1 MRYRAR
7 VLKLTSALLLAL
19 ALTSCGVAAAPVAK
33 TPTAVPSPTPKSP
46 AVATPSPPQQE
57 QLTKQG
63 VTAGNAVEVERG
75 NSSLPRVALTFD
87 AGGGSEYV
95 SKILD
100 ILGKHGVRST
110 FFITGRWAEEN
121 PEALRQIVA
130 AGHELGNHSYS
141 HPSFTTLS
149 DSEIAQELDKTEAI
163 VRGITGKSTKP
174 FFRPPFG
181 DHDDRVRE
189 TVARNGYVTVYWTL
203 DSTDW
208 RPEVTAA
215 QVLRRVVSNTS
226 NGYIVVQHVNSPQTA
241 EALEGIVIGLKEKG
255 LTMVSLS
262 ELLAR

>member
-1 MRYRAR
+1 MRHRTGR
-7 VLKLTSALLLAL
+7 Q
-19 ALTSCGVAAAPVAK
+19 VAGK
-33 TPTAVPSPTPKSP
+33 FP
-46 AVATPSPPQQE
+46 AVLDPELVARASATYGE
-57 QLTKQG
+57 G
-63 VTAGNAVEVERG
+63 AVIVVEVERG
-75 NSSLPRVALTFD
+75 SPSLPRVALTFD
-87 AGGGSEYV
+87 AGGGPGYV

-110 FFITGRWAEEN
+110 FFITGLWAEEN
-121 PEALRQIVA
+121 PDALRQIVA

-181 DHDDRVRE
+181 DRDDRVRE

-215 QVLRRVVSNTS
+215 QVLRRVVSNTA
-226 NGYIVVQHVNSPQTA
+226 NGTQLVLLMWFSTF
-241 EALEGIVIGLKEKG
+241 LC
-255 LTMVSLS
+255 SLQ
-262 ELLAR
+262 L